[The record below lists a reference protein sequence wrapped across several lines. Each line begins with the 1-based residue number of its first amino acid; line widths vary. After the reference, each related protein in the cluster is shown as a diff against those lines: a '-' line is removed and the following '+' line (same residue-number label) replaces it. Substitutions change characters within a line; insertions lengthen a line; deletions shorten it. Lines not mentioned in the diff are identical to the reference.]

1 MQKKLNGVMIL
12 LCFGFFAVGIV
23 TCPLNAAEPDDT
35 PTEPG
40 TVARPVTV
48 SAEEWGS
55 TPQPIPEERRHV
67 PEFVT
72 IHHAG
77 VLWKA
82 GDEGAAKLRGLQAFG
97 QREKGWPDLP
107 YHYLITPDG
116 TIYEG
121 RPIEYEPETN
131 TSYDVTGH
139 LGVQLYGNFE
149 EQRVSPAQMESLVR
163 LTAWLLEEFNIDP
176 ETIGGHNDR
185 PGVVTVCPGRDLARY
200 LDDGSLM
207 SWVES
212 VRWGNELNI
221 ELGAPLEGGPT
232 EMIPDAE

>member
-1 MQKKLNGVMIL
+1 MKLSRIFIL
-12 LCFGFFAVGIV
+12 VGGGLLATAISICPSVAEQAVEPTGQLQTVDRPETV
-23 TCPLNAAEPDDT
+23 T
-35 PTEPG
+35 
-40 TVARPVTV
+40 
-48 SAEEWGS
+48 AEEWGS

-77 VLWKA
+77 VLWNA
-82 GDEGAAKLRGLQAFG
+82 GSDGAAKVRGLQGFG
-97 QREKGWPDLP
+97 QREKDWPDLP

-121 RPIEYEPETN
+121 RPTEYEPETN

-139 LGVQLYGNFE
+139 LGIQLYGNFE
-149 EQRVSPAQMESLVR
+149 EQRVSPAQMDSLVR
-163 LTAWLLEEFNIDP
+163 LTAWLLQDFDLESDV
-176 ETIGGHNDR
+176 IGGHDDR
-185 PGVVTVCPGRDLARY
+185 PGAETVCPGRDLVRY
-200 LDDGSLM
+200 LHDGSFV

-212 VRWGNELNI
+212 VQAGEAVDI
-221 ELGAPLEGGPT
+221 DLGAPLEDGPT